1 MKQEDKKDTFQAG
14 DVYIDGK
21 YIGTTT
27 SWKIIIKHTLRQK
40 IGLWWH
46 NLSATNKTCVVIT
59 AINAAVFTG
68 WLTIFIT
75 R

>member
-1 MKQEDKKDTFQAG
+1 MKQDKKEKFQDAA
-14 DVYIDGK
+14 VYINGE

-27 SWKIIIKHTLRQK
+27 SWEIIRKPTLRQK

-46 NLSATNKTCVVIT
+46 DLSATNKTCVVIT
-59 AINAAVFTG
+59 AINAAVFIG
-68 WLTIFIT
+68 WLIIFIT